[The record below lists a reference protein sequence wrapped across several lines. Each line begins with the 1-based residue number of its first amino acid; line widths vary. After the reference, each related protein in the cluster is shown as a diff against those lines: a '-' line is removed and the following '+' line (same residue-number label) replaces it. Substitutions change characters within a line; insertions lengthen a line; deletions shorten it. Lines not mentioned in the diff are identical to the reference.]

1 MLKAL
6 TTLVK
11 NFPKQMAP
19 HLTEILPHMWKT
31 LTQSADHYVR
41 TVVNYTDDADDP
53 IDSDGKYLLNKSNN
67 ADCLFH
73 HPSPLLKFK
82 DVISKI
88 CLFCWL

>member
-1 MLKAL
+1 MAIIKLLFQAL

-53 IDSDGKYLLNKSNN
+53 IDSDGKYLLNKSKN

-73 HPSPLLKFK
+73 HLSP
-82 DVISKI
+82 
-88 CLFCWL
+88 